1 MSRVGAFF
9 TREWAGL
16 PVWGALL
23 VVLAVAGVVAVAL
36 SARGDDAGAPVRA
49 DSTEDLTAVGVATP
63 SPTASVQVAL
73 FIGDSYTVG
82 VGAAPESKRWTS
94 LVAVDEGW
102 EEANY
107 GRGGTGYATSGT
119 FDSCGLDDCPP
130 YSDMIAEAAR
140 DGVEPDVVVI
150 AGGQSDTDAWGAD
163 SGAVAE
169 AIAGTFEAAAERF
182 PDARIVAVGPSWPFS
197 EDSWQRDFNQA
208 VRDAAEAVG
217 AEYISLL
224 EPRVLDES
232 FDAGDGQHV
241 NDDGHAAIA
250 ERVIQELG

>member
-9 TREWAGL
+9 TREFAGL
-16 PVWGALL
+16 PVWGGLL
-23 VVLAVAGVVAVAL
+23 VVLAVAGVLAVAL
-36 SARGDDAGAPVRA
+36 GGRGDDAPVASRA
-49 DSTEDLTAVGVATP
+49 DATEDLTAVGAGSP
-63 SPTASVQVAL
+63 SPTASGAVAL

-82 VGAAPESKRWTS
+82 VGAAPQSKRWTS
-94 LVAVDEGW
+94 LVAVEEGW

-107 GRGGTGYATSGT
+107 GRGGTGYATAGT
-119 FDSCGLDDCPP
+119 FNSCGLDDCPP
-130 YSDMIAEAAR
+130 YADMIATAAR

-163 SGAVAE
+163 AAAVRE
-169 AIAGTFEAAAERF
+169 AIDATFEEAAARF
-182 PDARIVAVGPSWPFS
+182 PDARIVAIGPSWPFS
-197 EDSWQRDFNQA
+197 EESWQRDFNDA
-208 VRDAAEAVG
+208 VREGAEAVG

-241 NDDGHAAIA
+241 NDEGHAAIA
-250 ERVIQELG
+250 ERVIEQLG